1 MTSRARPLAAPD
13 TEAAEALSGAFR
25 PRFPWVTGD
34 LQTIRNV
41 LIIELFGQRVQVPPS
56 TLLTLPLE
64 DATGD
69 ALVSELNLPES
80 NPRGVVVVIHGLT
93 GCSQSTHM
101 LALTKN
107 LILAGFAVVRLNLR
121 GAGASAPHCTD
132 TYHGGRSEDIRAALK
147 ALAVLRPEFDN
158 LPLFMIGVSLGGNVL
173 IKFLAEGPET
183 DRVHG
188 AATVSAPLDLSATSR
203 WFRRPRNMLYQR
215 YLLNRMKND
224 ALRLTLSDAE
234 RHAIRSARSVLDFDD
249 RFIAPRFGYRD
260 AEDYYRAVSAQGFL
274 DAVRTPTLLIHAQDD
289 PWVPAA
295 SYSAV
300 DWRRNAN
307 LRAIVSPGGGHVGF
321 HAAGS
326 PYPWYVT
333 EIVRCFSDR
342 CG

>member
-158 LPLFMIGVSLGGNVL
+158 LPLFMVVTIFVEIVAAGQIDRL
-173 IKFLAEGPET
+173 I
-183 DRVHG
+183 
-188 AATVSAPLDLSATSR
+188 
-203 WFRRPRNMLYQR
+203 
-215 YLLNRMKND
+215 
-224 ALRLTLSDAE
+224 
-234 RHAIRSARSVLDFDD
+234 SVLDTQFQ
-249 RFIAPRFGYRD
+249 F
-260 AEDYYRAVSAQGFL
+260 AVIQGQ
-274 DAVRTPTLLIHAQDD
+274 REM
-289 PWVPAA
+289 
-295 SYSAV
+295 
-300 DWRRNAN
+300 
-307 LRAIVSPGGGHVGF
+307 
-321 HAAGS
+321 AAG
-326 PYPWYVT
+326 V
-333 EIVRCFSDR
+333 IAARIR
-342 CG
+342 